1 MLVMPEGPLRFTADD
16 VNILIHA
23 YLQDSGFEHSAFVI
37 RAEAKLEQSP
47 SFHKHIPRG
56 ELVELL
62 AKALLFVEVESHW
75 KPNSQENCKTSFSLL
90 EPHVCSLEPNVPPN
104 MPFIPVLPAP
114 PKNNGVVNDVL
125 DANAKRKADTP
136 NGDDIRAEKR
146 AKTDED
152 KRAES
157 KAKSLQLV
165 PLDGKRTPQLPKSI
179 PNKAVRLLKGH
190 VNEVFV
196 CAWNPAKPNILATG
210 SKDAVVKIWDLSVD
224 GDSPPSVTRDFS
236 SSVQADLTA
245 LHWSP
250 DGNLLAVGSYDS
262 VLRVCTVTGQLYF
275 SHAQHKK
282 GPIFAARFS
291 ESGRWLLTASLDGTT
306 CVWDVK
312 KKAVHMLYQAHSD
325 CCLDIDWI
333 DDETFTSCGA
343 DNLVHIMKVGQTQP
357 IRTLSGHR
365 NEINQIKCNPSRTLI
380 ASCSDDT
387 TARIWTVAPPTAPE
401 GIPGLAPVEQEVSL
415 TGHKHCV
422 SGIDWCPRPPAG
434 SNDILATSSFDG
446 TARFWDAITG
456 DCLHTF
462 NDHKRPVYALSFSP
476 DGRWFS
482 TGGGDGYMYIYNTET
497 KDQVFAWHAG
507 FEKPGVFEIDWQQT
521 TPSADEPKKLD
532 RLAIAL
538 ECRQVGVVDVTLI
551 PAMQ

>member
-157 KAKSLQLV
+157 KSLQLV
-165 PLDGKRTPQLPKSI
+165 SLDGKRTPQLPKSI

-250 DGNLLAVGSYDS
+250 D
-262 VLRVCTVTGQLYF
+262 
-275 SHAQHKK
+275 
-282 GPIFAARFS
+282 
-291 ESGRWLLTASLDGTT
+291 
-306 CVWDVK
+306 
-312 KKAVHMLYQAHSD
+312 D